1 MRWLLILL
9 VLAVYLLHQDI
20 WLWRGIRPL
29 VFGFLPVGLAY
40 HIGYMF
46 LVSGLMWILVRCAWP
61 EDEPDSAER
70 HAEERAG

>member
-1 MRWLLILL
+1 MRWFLILL

-20 WLWRGIRPL
+20 WLWRDVRPL

-46 LVSGLMWILVRCAWP
+46 LVSGLMWILVRCAWS
-61 EDEPDSAER
+61 EDEPDGAER
-70 HAEERAG
+70 HAEDRAG